1 MSGETTRRDLSL
13 KSRVAIAAAVC
24 LLLPISMWIVLF
36 LSNRSV
42 EERLTKSQRDLAR
55 VSGLRGLISLTEK
68 VTTPV
73 LNAADYGS
81 DIEDR
86 ESEYKDAAAGAG
98 AGIGQLEGLFTPEE
112 AAASGFADLRTRLLG
127 TVRDAAR
134 ILEILKDP
142 ALKKSHEAEFDE
154 LRSSLSGKSGRV
166 IADLRKMVEGQTRAA
181 GEGLLEAQAT
191 SVRSGRV
198 ALLILVVLTSAVWY
212 IGEDGWPGSGGYG

>member
-1 MSGETTRRDLSL
+1 MSEERARRDLSL

-86 ESEYKDAAAGAG
+86 EAEYKDAAAGAS
-98 AGIGQLEGLFTPEE
+98 AGLAKLEGLFTSQE
-112 AAASGFADLRTRLLG
+112 ATVFRPSSFVCLIRPFIVFLRFLFFSAAPLGGPRRCRL
-127 TVRDAAR
+127 VCNRRAR
-134 ILEILKDP
+134 
-142 ALKKSHEAEFDE
+142 
-154 LRSSLSGKSGRV
+154 LS
-166 IADLRKMVEGQTRAA
+166 
-181 GEGLLEAQAT
+181 
-191 SVRSGRV
+191 
-198 ALLILVVLTSAVWY
+198 
-212 IGEDGWPGSGGYG
+212 